1 MNSFCT
7 IFVYGSVPILVQK
20 LYVRIPWECLII
32 TEAETMRPITVFRP
46 YLDEVQNIVAIK
58 DLTIWPRIFKRT
70 PEEMENSEN
79 NSFIVTLGKGYRGL
93 IERYV
98 NVSND
103 EEIEHD
109 SSMIYALL
117 WKPDEWF
124 TD

>member
-1 MNSFCT
+1 MRKL
-7 IFVYGSVPILVQK
+7 SV
-20 LYVRIPWECLII
+20 
-32 TEAETMRPITVFRP
+32 RP
-46 YLDEVQNIVAIK
+46 YSNEVQAIVAIK
-58 DLTIWPRIFKRT
+58 DLTKWPRIFKRSI
-70 PEEMENSEN
+70 EELENTEN

-103 EEIEHD
+103 QDQEIEHD

-117 WKPDEWF
+117 WKPDDWL

>member
-1 MNSFCT
+1 MA
-7 IFVYGSVPILVQK
+7 IHEQK
-20 LYVRIPWECLII
+20 LYVGTSWGCLII

-46 YLDEVQNIVAIK
+46 YSDEVQNIVAIK
-58 DLTIWPRIFKRT
+58 DLTKWPRIFKRT